1 MAIVAVKLDRMEAE
15 IIANGTATEN
25 PYDVFEKE
33 RKEKEKKERIAAKD
47 AYASKVQNVQAARKL
62 NGTGATDNVLA

>member
-15 IIANGTATEN
+15 IIANGTTTEN
-25 PYDVFEKE
+25 PYDVFKKE

-47 AYASKVQNVQAARKL
+47 AHASKVQNFQAARKL
-62 NGTGATDNVLA
+62 NGTGAGDNVLA